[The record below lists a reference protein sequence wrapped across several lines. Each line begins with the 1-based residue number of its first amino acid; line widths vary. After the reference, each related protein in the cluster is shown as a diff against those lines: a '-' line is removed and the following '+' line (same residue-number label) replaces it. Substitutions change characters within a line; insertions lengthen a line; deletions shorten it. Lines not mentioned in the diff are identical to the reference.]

1 MELGT
6 DLSLAIQR
14 SFYFISYKANI
25 MSMIKFNLFLY
36 FFAFY
41 IIHSFLEMHKAPRT
55 GELVII
61 EIDGKN
67 PFVVAG
73 VVSRIYYI

>member
-1 MELGT
+1 
-6 DLSLAIQR
+6 
-14 SFYFISYKANI
+14 

-61 EIDGKN
+61 GIDGKN
-67 PFVVAG
+67 PFVVAR
-73 VVSRIYYI
+73 VVYRIYYI